1 VVEQGYQVQS
11 IRPTQ
16 SGYFEEVRRLVE
28 MFEEWMKLAEE
39 QPWEVAIEAEVSRFE
54 LEDEMPF

>member
-1 VVEQGYQVQS
+1 VEQGYQVQS